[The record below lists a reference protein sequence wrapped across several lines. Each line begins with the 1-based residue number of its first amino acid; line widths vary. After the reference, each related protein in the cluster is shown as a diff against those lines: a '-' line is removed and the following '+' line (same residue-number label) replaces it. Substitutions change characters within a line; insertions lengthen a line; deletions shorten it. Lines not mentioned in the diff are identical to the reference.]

1 MASPQVEAAF
11 RRRWENRT
19 TFQRIRGD
27 VKTLL
32 GLNTGGRNFPVF
44 PDDTFLVSYPRSGNT
59 WTRFLIA
66 NLLFADHKVSFLNI
80 DYLMPDPFNITR
92 RELAK
97 IPRPRLIKSHE
108 YFDPRYKKV
117 IYIVRDPRDVVI
129 SYYYFYLKQGFIEDG
144 YPLDR
149 FIRRFVEGAVDPEF
163 ASWGENV
170 MSWIA
175 TRSGHPGF
183 ILLRYEDLKA
193 NTAKEL
199 AKVGKFFGVQTDS
212 ENLERAVQLSSAER
226 MRELEKR
233 EENQWIGTRTKR
245 KDVPFI
251 RTAAA
256 GSWKSSLT
264 RDDIAKIENAWA
276 PVMAVLGYELTTQ
289 PEDVDISQTL
299 PFLLHSRRGDT

>member
-1 MASPQVEAAF
+1 MASPQVEMAF
-11 RRRWENRT
+11 RRRWEDRT
-19 TFQRIRGD
+19 TFRRIRSGL
-27 VKTLL
+27 KTLL
-32 GLNTGGRNFPVF
+32 GLNTGGRNFPVL

-66 NLLFADHKVSFLNI
+66 NLLFADRKVSFLNI
-80 DYLMPDPFNITR
+80 DYLIPDTFNITR

-117 IYIVRDPRDVVI
+117 IYIVRDPRDVAI
-129 SYYYFYLKQGFIEDG
+129 SYYYFYLKQGFIQDE
-144 YPLDR
+144 YPLDK
-149 FIRRFVEGAVDPEF
+149 FIRQFVEGAVDPEF

-175 TRSGHPGF
+175 TKSGQPGF
-183 ILLRYEDLKA
+183 ILLRYEDLKS
-193 NTAKEL
+193 NTVKEL
-199 AKVGKFFGVQTDS
+199 AKLGKFFEVQTDP

-256 GSWKSSLT
+256 GSWKSLLSPG
-264 RDDIAKIENAWA
+264 DIAKIENAWA
-276 PVMAVLGYELTTQ
+276 PIMTALGYGLTTTGQ
-289 PEDVDISQTL
+289 DDADISL
-299 PFLLHSRRGDT
+299 PFVLHSRVGNW